1 MAGLFSLLGYVGPG
15 AGMGALGA
23 LLGLLVSVLLAL
35 GVLLLWPVRLLLRKM
50 GVLKPPE
57 PQRPKPE
64 PAVQAPENLREQ
76 SPESQDS

>member
-23 LLGLLVSVLLAL
+23 LLGLLVSALLAL
-35 GVLLLWPVRLLLRKM
+35 GILLLWPVRLLLRKM

-57 PQRPKPE
+57 PQQPKPE
-64 PAVQAPENLREQ
+64 PAAKPPEDLKQQ